1 MMMRIRVGPM
11 ILNVVRLEK
20 KLLTWSCY
28 PCHQKRSAGH
38 FIGVGRFGVVRSHP
52 VVVERCPFIVEHRPF
67 IIERRPFIVER
78 GPVFVERPFFI
89 GPRPFFVS
97 SFFVSPFF
105 FDPFFFNPFV
115 AFNFGFVIR

>member
-1 MMMRIRVGPM
+1 M
-11 ILNVVRLEK
+11 K
-20 KLLTWSCY
+20 KLALFLMLGLAFILATPNIS
-28 PCHQKRSAGH
+28 SAGR
-38 FIGVGRFGVVRSHP
+38 FIGVGRFGVVRSRP
-52 VVVERCPFIVEHRPF
+52 VVVERRPF
-67 IIERRPFIVER
+67 IIERRPFI
-78 GPVFVERPFFI
+78 VERPFFI